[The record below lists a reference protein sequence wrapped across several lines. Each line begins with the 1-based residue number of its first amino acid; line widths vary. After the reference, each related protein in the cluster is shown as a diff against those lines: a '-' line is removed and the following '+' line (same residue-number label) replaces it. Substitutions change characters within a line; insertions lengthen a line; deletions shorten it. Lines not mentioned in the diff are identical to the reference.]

1 MILEQY
7 LTSLCA
13 ISRGASANV
22 LGVLERIVDET
33 VLQVELVRFRQM
45 IRLSNASRA
54 TRFRT

>member
-7 LTSLCA
+7 LTSFCA

-33 VLQVELVRFRQM
+33 VLQVELVRSPM